1 MALIKFDRN
10 FLDFNLYE
18 QLCMSLGRR
27 KALKKRKQQLFF
39 KNVSYY

>member
-1 MALIKFDRN
+1 MALIKFDGN

-27 KALKKRKQQLFF
+27 KALTTF
-39 KNVSYY
+39 